1 MRGFLEALHDR
12 VRQNKTWFNV
22 AYHHFFFCHPFWI
35 IGCCNNLVAQASQ
48 ASFLLVEA
56 CFKQL
61 PVNWQFFLAFSFSV
75 FSVFQSRS
83 LCWDPKRQNFSFFQR
98 QWLLFRWIFWV
109 CILGFSIALIS
120 NVARILIHKWT
131 VEAAWQL
138 KIPAGFWAL
147 ASPSC
152 FEICFDLALSILF
165 VHVSKV
171 HDLDSLNDPLIEHV
185 LLDTGSRP
193 WKRPYATFTPRTRH
207 DVTSD
212 WWWMARLMSHELP
225 SPLHFCWP
233 CWVTELSNFSLCATK
248 LHWIAQ
254 LLVCLARLQCLPLV
268 NSFEL
273 GICKPT
279 KPRQKWNKQQAWEKC
294 CWNMVATITL
304 SHCNCCL
311 GFSVGG
317 PEVTIIEDHKKTI
330 LAWLWLDAQMLRWVF
345 SWHLLPPSRD
355 FHKAS
360 GFLYLGSF
368 WFVMPHVS

>member
-1 MRGFLEALHDR
+1 MPLTCVHGYDEITLYKYRHDIYIHGRPTCTHTDMYTTIVYNSLYMCILGRTDLLVNPFLFFFRRPRRDNCPVSHSKGPHDLCPFGVGEATCPMQGFLEALHDR
-12 VRQNKTWFNV
+12 VRQNKTWFNM

-35 IGCCNNLVAQASQ
+35 IGCCNNLVAQTSQ
-48 ASFLLVEA
+48 ASLLLVEA

-61 PVNWQFFLAFSFSV
+61 PVNWQKPLL
-75 FSVFQSRS
+75 RS
-83 LCWDPKRQNFSFFQR
+83 KTAELFVSPKALI
-98 QWLLFRWIFWV
+98 LLFWWIFWV

-147 ASPSC
+147 AFPSC

-212 WWWMARLMSHELP
+212 WWWMALHE
-225 SPLHFCWP
+225 SW
-233 CWVTELSNFSLCATK
+233 
-248 LHWIAQ
+248 
-254 LLVCLARLQCLPLV
+254 
-268 NSFEL
+268 
-273 GICKPT
+273 
-279 KPRQKWNKQQAWEKC
+279 
-294 CWNMVATITL
+294 ATITFTFL
-304 SHCNCCL
+304 LALL
-311 GFSVGG
+311 GCKRAQSWAIFSCVLQSYIGLPG
-317 PEVTIIEDHKKTI
+317 SWS
-330 LAWLWLDAQMLRWVF
+330 AWPA
-345 SWHLLPPSRD
+345 
-355 FHKAS
+355 
-360 GFLYLGSF
+360 
-368 WFVMPHVS
+368 

>member
-1 MRGFLEALHDR
+1 MTCALLASERQHAQCRASWKLCTIGSDKIKHDL
-12 VRQNKTWFNV
+12 TWHIIIFSFAIRFESLDV
-22 AYHHFFFCHPFWI
+22 ATTWSHKQVKQAFCWLKHVSSIFFWA
-35 IGCCNNLVAQASQ
+35 L
-48 ASFLLVEA
+48 
-56 CFKQL
+56 
-61 PVNWQFFLAFSFSV
+61 SFSV

-138 KIPAGFWAL
+138 KISAGFWAL
-147 ASPSC
+147 AFPSC

-233 CWVTELSNFSLCATK
+233 CWVARGHRAEQFFFLCATK
-248 LHWIAQ
+248 LHWIAR
-254 LLVCLARLQCLPLV
+254 LLACLAWVPASCEFVWAGNLKTFPDKNGASSKHGKSVAEIWLQ
-268 NSFEL
+268 
-273 GICKPT
+273 
-279 KPRQKWNKQQAWEKC
+279 Q
-294 CWNMVATITL
+294 
-304 SHCNCCL
+304 
-311 GFSVGG
+311 
-317 PEVTIIEDHKKTI
+317 
-330 LAWLWLDAQMLRWVF
+330 
-345 SWHLLPPSRD
+345 
-355 FHKAS
+355 
-360 GFLYLGSF
+360 
-368 WFVMPHVS
+368 